1 MLTWNKLTLLV
12 EKITKQ
18 YNYDLHRIIIQFILK
33 HEFAVFQAP
42 MSVEVCLRKL
52 TSVSPA
58 EHRTH
63 WEKKLHLRTFV
74 NMRPESEIPLPL
86 PEPVFGPSLHLPCG
100 SLSQSLFLS
109 HTHTHTHMQSSMSGV
124 MVLPSCTPEEGNG
137 YPLQ

>member
-42 MSVEVCLRKL
+42 VSVEVCLRKL

-58 EHRTH
+58 EHRIH

-74 NMRPESEIPLPL
+74 YMRPESEIPLPL
-86 PEPVFGPSLHLPCG
+86 PEPEFGPPLTPSLWVSFSI
-100 SLSQSLFLS
+100 SLSSA
-109 HTHTHTHMQSSMSGV
+109 HTHTHTHTHAELSVWSHGF
-124 MVLPSCTPEEGNG
+124 T
-137 YPLQ
+137 